1 MVGVNE
7 GIDPHPDSY
16 IRLDSISSIMG
27 FERVTNL
34 GGFGHTH
41 FQLQLVSCSVW
52 LKYLDLLSALGSTFS
67 ALWHNV
73 GTSSGLD
80 QQF

>member
-16 IRLDSISSIMG
+16 IRLDSISLIMG

-34 GGFGHTH
+34 GGFAGRPH
-41 FQLQLVSCSVW
+41 SP
-52 LKYLDLLSALGSTFS
+52 SARTMQCLAQIPKTY
-67 ALWHNV
+67 
-73 GTSSGLD
+73 
-80 QQF
+80 